1 MVKKAVQIWLTG
13 ALLLAGIAQ
22 ADPLAQ
28 ARAAYADGRFLEAA
42 DLAEAV
48 GTSAGYALATDC
60 VAKHGFHLAADD
72 EKEALFERAMQ
83 LAQEAVRLDPDNPEA
98 LLQTAHAVGRY
109 SEPLSPMKALREG
122 YPRQVREALEQAL
135 ALDPD
140 MVGANVSL
148 GGWHAAVVGRAGGFV
163 ARMLG
168 ATRKKA
174 NQYFERGLELG
185 PDVKE
190 VYFEYAYG
198 LLALNPK
205 RNRERARELLTQG
218 LELPAKDAFERILHD
233 KAVERLAGLD

>member
-1 MVKKAVQIWLTG
+1 MNGPCSLPKRPFAST
-13 ALLLAGIAQ
+13 
-22 ADPLAQ
+22 
-28 ARAAYADGRFLEAA
+28 
-42 DLAEAV
+42 
-48 GTSAGYALATDC
+48 
-60 VAKHGFHLAADD
+60 
-72 EKEALFERAMQ
+72 
-83 LAQEAVRLDPDNPEA
+83 PDNPEA

-148 GGWHAAVVGRAGGFV
+148 GGWHAAVVGRAGGLV

-190 VYFEYAYG
+190 VYLEYAYG
-198 LLALNPK
+198 WLLALNPK

-218 LELPAKDAFERILHD
+218 LELPPKDAFEQILHD